1 MLDPIWALEPVSA
14 QAVLTITFITQYGQK
29 FGLNKGFL
37 QVVVLMVK
45 ATVKIQTLMESYI
58 IQDSKDALSFAV
70 VLSIQKLEAPM

>member
-1 MLDPIWALEPVSA
+1 M
-14 QAVLTITFITQYGQK
+14 TQYGQK

>member
-14 QAVLTITFITQYGQK
+14 QAVQPITFITQSGQK